1 MKYLIQTSAIQFGA
15 KRRNAP
21 QKHTA
26 LIFTCNFNSFVRKS
40 AMATKLTL
48 SLDKKVIEQAKIYA
62 KEKHVSLSFLV
73 ENYLQ
78 KLVSEYKSN
87 TENGSS
93 IVEELAGIVK
103 LSADYDYKDDY
114 ADYLSKK
121 YE

>member
-1 MKYLIQTSAIQFGA
+1 MS
-15 KRRNAP
+15 
-21 QKHTA
+21 
-26 LIFTCNFNSFVRKS
+26 
-40 AMATKLTL
+40 TKLTL

-93 IVEELAGIVK
+93 IVEELSGIVK
-103 LSADYDYKDDY
+103 LSSDYDYRDDY
-114 ADYLSKK
+114 TDYLKKK
-121 YE
+121 YK